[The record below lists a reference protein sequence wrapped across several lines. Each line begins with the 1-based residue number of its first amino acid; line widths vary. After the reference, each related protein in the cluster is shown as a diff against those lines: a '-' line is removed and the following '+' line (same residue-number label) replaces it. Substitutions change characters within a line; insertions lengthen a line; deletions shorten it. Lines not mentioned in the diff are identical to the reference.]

1 MYILGIS
8 AYYHDS
14 AAVLIKD
21 GRVVC
26 AIEEER
32 FSRIKHDNSFPH
44 AAVRW
49 CLKEASL
56 TVGDLDA
63 ISYYEKPLLKFERVL
78 DMFIQTWPN
87 SLVSFAKNMPEL
99 LGEKLNVENTIRTKL
114 KYNGPIAFTHHHL
127 SHAAA
132 AFYSSPFTSAAILT
146 IDGVG
151 EYQTTALWHA
161 RRDGIQLIKELSFPH
176 SLGLFYSTCA
186 AYLGFKVNEDEYK
199 LMGLAAYGKPS
210 FLKKLEKT
218 IAVKQDGS
226 FHLNMDYFSFRES
239 PQMWSQNFEKLLGA
253 ARKPDDKITK
263 RHADIAKSVQ
273 TLTEHIYIRIL
284 NHLSKLTQEKNLC
297 ISGGVAL
304 NALANGLIHIQTP
317 FGASHIFGP
326 AGDSGAALGSALY
339 TYHTMTKSTK
349 KAPIEDLSLGTLYP
363 DSAIEPILKKK
374 KLNFIKLTQ
383 TKLIESAALSLKNG
397 KIIGWFQGRCELGPR
412 ALGNRSILC
421 RPAPRLMKAK
431 VNRIK
436 IREQF
441 RPFAG
446 SILQS
451 EVHNY
456 FEVPEK
462 QYLSPYM
469 NVCFIVKRNKRKELS
484 AIVHKDNTC
493 RIQTVSKRNGLYF
506 KLIEQFHI
514 LSGVP
519 CVLNTS
525 FNLKGEPI
533 VESPLLAVDDFIKTK
548 MDELYIGSYKVTKSS
563 A

>member
-14 AAVLIKD
+14 AAVLVKD

-32 FSRIKHDNSFPH
+32 FSRIKHDNSFPST
-44 AAVRW
+44 AIKW
-49 CLKEASL
+49 CLKEASISI
-56 TVGDLDA
+56 GNIDC

-78 DMFIQTWPN
+78 DMFIQTWPM
-87 SLVSFAKNMPEL
+87 SLVSFVKNMPEL
-99 LGEKLNVENTIRTKL
+99 LGEKLNIENTIRTKL
-114 KYNGPIAFTHHHL
+114 KYTGPIAFTHHHL
-127 SHAAA
+127 SHASA
-132 AFYSSPFTSAAILT
+132 AFYSSPFQSAAILT

-161 RRDGIQLIKELSFPH
+161 KKDGIKLMKELQFPH

-199 LMGLAAYGKPS
+199 LMGLAAYGKPT

-218 IAVKQDGS
+218 IAVKDDGS
-226 FHLNMDYFSFRES
+226 FCLNMDYFSFRES
-239 PQMWSQNFEKLLGA
+239 PQMWSGRLETLLGP
-253 ARKPDDKITK
+253 ARKPHEKITK

-273 TLTEHIYIRIL
+273 VLTEKIYIRIV
-284 NHLSKLTQEKNLC
+284 NHLFNITGEKNLC

-304 NALANGLIHIQTP
+304 NALANGLIHTQTP
-317 FGASHIFGP
+317 FRTSHIFGP

-339 TYHTMTKSTK
+339 TYRTMNNGTK
-349 KAPIEDLSLGTLYP
+349 KLPIEDLSLGSYYP
-363 DSAIEPILKKK
+363 DSAIEPLLRQKGLK
-374 KLNFIKLTQ
+374 FVKLTQ
-383 TKLIESAALSLKNG
+383 AKLIESAALSLKVG
-397 KIIGWFQGRCELGPR
+397 RIIGWFQGKCELGPR

-421 RPAPRLMKAK
+421 RPSPRLMKAK
-431 VNRIK
+431 VNIIK

-451 EVHNY
+451 EVQAY
-456 FEVPEK
+456 FQVPEINH
-462 QYLSPYM
+462 LSPYM
-469 NVCFIVKRNKRKELS
+469 NVCFTVKRVKRKELA
-484 AIVHKDNTC
+484 AIVHADNTC
-493 RIQTVSKRNGLYF
+493 RIQTVSKKNGLYF
-506 KLIEQFHI
+506 KLIKEYHRV
-514 LSGVP
+514 SGLP
-519 CVLNTS
+519 CVLDTS

-533 VESPLLAVDDFIKTK
+533 VENPSQAIDDFMKTK
-548 MDELYIGSYKVTKSS
+548 MDELYIGSYKVTK
-563 A
+563 

>member
-8 AYYHDS
+8 SYYHDS
-14 AAVLIKD
+14 AAVLVKD

-32 FSRIKHDNSFPH
+32 FTRIKHDNNFPIT
-44 AAVRW
+44 AIKW
-49 CLKEASL
+49 CLKEAHITIDDIDS
-56 TVGDLDA
+56 

-87 SLVSFAKNMPEL
+87 SLVSFVKNMPEL

-114 KYNGPIAFTHHHL
+114 GYKGSISFTHHHL

-132 AFYSSPFTSAAILT
+132 AFYSSPFTSSAILT

-151 EYQTTALWHA
+151 EYQTTALWRA
-161 RRDGIQLIKELSFPH
+161 KKGEIKLIKEIQFPH

-210 FLKKLEKT
+210 RLKKLEK
-218 IAVKQDGS
+218 IIRVKTDGS
-226 FHLNMDYFSFRES
+226 FNLDMNYFSFRES
-239 PQMWSQNFEKLLGA
+239 SQMWSKHLEQLLGP
-253 ARKPDDKITK
+253 ARKPNEKITK
-263 RHADIAKSVQ
+263 KHADIAKSVQ

-284 NHLSKLTQEKNLC
+284 NHLFEITHEENVC

-304 NALANGLIHIQTP
+304 NALANGLIHKQTP
-317 FGASHIFGP
+317 FKKSHVFGP
-326 AGDSGAALGSALY
+326 AGDSGAALGSALF
-339 TYHTMTKSTK
+339 TYHHRMDVPKRT
-349 KAPIEDLSLGTLYP
+349 PIVDLSLGSSYP
-363 DSAIEPILKKK
+363 DSTIEPVLKTKH
-374 KLNFIKLTQ
+374 LNFVRMTQ
-383 TKLIESAALSLKNG
+383 VELIRSAASSLHGG

-421 RPAPRLMKAK
+421 RPSPRSMKAK
-431 VNRIK
+431 VNIIK

-446 SILQS
+446 SILQN
-451 EVHNY
+451 EVHSY
-456 FEVPEK
+456 FEVPEDK
-462 QYLSPYM
+462 YLSPYM
-469 NVCFIVKRNKRKELS
+469 NFCFIVKREKRNELS
-484 AIVHKDNTC
+484 AIVHADNTC
-493 RIQTVSKRNGLYF
+493 RIQTVSKINGMYF
-506 KLIEQFHI
+506 KLLTEFYRV
-514 LSGVP
+514 SGVP
-519 CVLNTS
+519 CVLDTS

-533 VESPLLAVDDFIKTK
+533 VESPEQAIDDFMKTN
-548 MDELYIGSYKVTKSS
+548 MDELYIGSYKVTKK
-563 A
+563 